1 MNHNIPGQHVEEEF
15 RSKAKYLTVFVC
27 LLFAILLLRLTSM
40 QIFKGTYYEGLARNN
55 RMRIVSIPA
64 QRGKILDRN
73 HEILA
78 DSRPAY
84 NVMVIPEDIR
94 NISEISKRLA
104 RILDR
109 DEKEIAEMIKEAKLR
124 PFRPV
129 YIARDISF
137 TQMAMIEN
145 QLYSLPGIS
154 IDTSNERDY
163 VSRGLATH
171 VLGFL
176 GEISHKEL
184 SAADPDSDYAPG
196 DLIGKTGIELIC
208 EEKLRGVKGA
218 RAFEVDALGRKMRVV
233 DEQSPISG
241 EDVVLTIDKRL
252 QLIAKQSLGDRAGA
266 VVAIAPST
274 GEILAMASSPCYDP
288 TVFLSPMTSEAWKQI
303 IDNPMHPLENRA
315 IRGVYSPGSTYK
327 VLMAALA
334 LTDGYITTKTRYHCP
349 GKYTLGNTVFKCW
362 RKEGHGSVDLIDAMC
377 VSCDVYFYNLGER
390 IGINRMSS
398 FVRDL
403 GLGRKTG
410 IELKDESAGLV
421 PTVAWKRKRFGQ
433 PWHKG
438 ESVITAIGQGFTLV
452 TPLQM
457 AKVMSS
463 VVNGGKIM
471 TPRILASTP
480 EHLEGNV
487 KIGEEELDIIKAGL
501 RAVVDEERGTA
512 HVIMDPMFSIGGKT
526 GTAQVAKGYVSK
538 LPDEADIPYKLRD
551 HAWFFGFSPVENP
564 EILVVAILEHG
575 GHGASIAA
583 PIVRDVIKGYYYS
596 KGLTDEQVRQDNQ

>member
-315 IRGVYSPGSTYK
+315 IRGVYSPGSTFK

-512 HVIMDPMFSIGGKT
+512 HAIMDPMFSIGGKT